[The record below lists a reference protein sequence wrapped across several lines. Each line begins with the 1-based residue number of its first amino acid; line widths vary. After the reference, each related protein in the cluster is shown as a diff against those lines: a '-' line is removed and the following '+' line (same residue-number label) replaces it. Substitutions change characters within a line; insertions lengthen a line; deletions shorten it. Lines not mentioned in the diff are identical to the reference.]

1 MLNFDLINLPNVE
14 GKICLSAFPGRCGKN
29 EFSYNRMETFFNYLE
44 NNRFAILVSLTEES
58 EFDQFL
64 PKEHFLERL
73 NQRNF
78 DWRHHPIKD
87 MTPPDSEFL
96 LNFSSTHSELVNA
109 VRSGFGIAIHCK
121 GGLGRSGTIAALLL
135 RNFGFSS
142 QQAIQTVRKT
152 RPGSIETKE
161 QELFLLSFNNNDCFL
176 SPKIS

>member
-1 MLNFDLINLPNVE
+1 M
-14 GKICLSAFPGRCGKN
+14 
-29 EFSYNRMETFFNYLE
+29 
-44 NNRFAILVSLTEES
+44 
-58 EFDQFL
+58 
-64 PKEHFLERL
+64 
-73 NQRNF
+73 
-78 DWRHHPIKD
+78 KD

-152 RPGSIETKE
+152 RPGSIETME
-161 QELFLLSFNNNDCFL
+161 QELFLLSL
-176 SPKIS
+176 RL